1 MEGLARQYVTSGT
14 KAIPSGNRRDF
25 VCDFN
30 NGCSSKEDA
39 RMALVLTRK
48 KFERVEIDN
57 DIIVEVVSIKGGK
70 VRLAIHA
77 PASVPIW
84 RSELKESKR
93 KEVKE

>member
-1 MEGLARQYVTSGT
+1 
-14 KAIPSGNRRDF
+14 
-25 VCDFN
+25 
-30 NGCSSKEDA
+30 
-39 RMALVLTRK
+39 MALVLGRK
-48 KFERVEIDN
+48 SGERVEIDN

-93 KEVKE
+93 KEGKE

>member
-1 MEGLARQYVTSGT
+1 
-14 KAIPSGNRRDF
+14 
-25 VCDFN
+25 
-30 NGCSSKEDA
+30 
-39 RMALVLTRK
+39 MALVLGRK
-48 KFERVEIDN
+48 TGERVEIDN

-93 KEVKE
+93 KEGK